1 MMDTIVQE
9 GVIVLVTLI
18 LREGLGLLKA
28 WRRKADAE
36 AALAESQRM
45 ETLDRE

>member
-1 MMDTIVQE
+1 MMDTVVQE

-36 AALAESQRM
+36 ADLAESQRM
-45 ETLDRE
+45 EQIDR